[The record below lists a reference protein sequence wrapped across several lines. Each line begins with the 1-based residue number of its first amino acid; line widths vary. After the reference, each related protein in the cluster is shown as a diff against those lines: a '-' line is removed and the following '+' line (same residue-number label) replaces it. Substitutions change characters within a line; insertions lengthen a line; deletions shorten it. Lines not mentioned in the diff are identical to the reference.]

1 MDHHLAVR
9 GACYRHSKLSH
20 LSRLLVM
27 RRQKMD
33 SSVPNAVQSILAR
46 FDENSAQCF
55 AIFADILYL
64 RMNPHCCFDDACTSF
79 ARCTDLNH

>member
-33 SSVPNAVQSILAR
+33 SSVPNVVHSILAR

-55 AIFADILYL
+55 AIFADILYA